1 MQIFF
6 TAASSVAGL
15 ACGAIAARTADRFY
29 PDGPVP
35 PVPHNRRRLRT
46 PLLAAASALLFAA
59 ASQRATGVTQF
70 LLMCLFGL
78 GLLLLATTDF
88 ERHLLPNRI
97 MYPCLVAA
105 VLLSWAWPHR
115 SPLSGLAG
123 GVIGTAVMLMI
134 FLVLPGFGFGDVKLA
149 GLMGLILGFPTILT
163 GLLVGMVLG
172 GCGAAWLVLSKR
184 AGLRTAMAYGP
195 YLAGGAILEMLI
207 RR

>member
-1 MQIFF
+1 MQMVFS
-6 TAASSVAGL
+6 AASAAVGL
-15 ACGAIAARTADRFY
+15 AAGALVASTPDRCY
-29 PDGPVP
+29 PQREHPGDS
-35 PVPHNRRRLRT
+35 NQSRRLRT
-46 PLLAAASALLFAA
+46 PLMAVATSALFAA
-59 ASQRATGVTQF
+59 ASLRAANLTQF

-78 GLLLLATTDF
+78 ALLLLTATDF

-105 VLLSWAWPHR
+105 LLLSWAWPHR
-115 SPLSGLAG
+115 APLSGLAG
-123 GVIGTAVMLMI
+123 GAMGAVVMLAI

-149 GLMGLILGFPTILT
+149 GLIGLILGFPGVFS
-163 GLLVGMVLG
+163 GLLVGMLLG
-172 GCGAAWLVLSKR
+172 GCGAAWLLLSKR